1 MRKEQILAVAI
12 SLCGSRKIRCFVLD
26 RKINLHAFQPAGGG
40 IAQFNRGADL
50 LISAVMAS
58 PKAPR
63 QLRAALPITLCA
75 PQGL

>member
-12 SLCGSRKIRCFVLD
+12 SLFGSRKIRCFVLD

-50 LISAVMAS
+50 LIFAVMAS
-58 PKAPR
+58 PKA
-63 QLRAALPITLCA
+63 LRRLRVALPIILCA
-75 PQGL
+75 SEGL